1 VVANAGIFPEGRV
14 SELTG
19 AAVDEVFA
27 TNVRGTILIVH
38 AAIGA
43 LERSAHGR
51 VIVIS
56 SITGPLTGV
65 PGWSHYGASKAAQ
78 LGFVRSAALEL
89 ASQRI
94 TVNAVLPGNIS
105 TGDGE
110 EDERQRREQVPAIP
124 LGRLGEP
131 EEVGYACLYLASDE
145 ARYLT
150 GQTIVLDGGQT
161 LPETFGD
168 VQPPA

>member
-1 VVANAGIFPEGRV
+1 
-14 SELTG
+14 
-19 AAVDEVFA
+19 
-27 TNVRGTILIVH
+27 
-38 AAIGA
+38 
-43 LERSAHGR
+43 
-51 VIVIS
+51 
-56 SITGPLTGV
+56 V

-78 LGFVRSAALEL
+78 LGFMRGAALEL
-89 ASQRI
+89 APHGI

-110 EDERQRREQVPAIP
+110 EDERQRREQVPSIP

-161 LPETFGD
+161 VPETFGD
-168 VQPPA
+168 VSPA